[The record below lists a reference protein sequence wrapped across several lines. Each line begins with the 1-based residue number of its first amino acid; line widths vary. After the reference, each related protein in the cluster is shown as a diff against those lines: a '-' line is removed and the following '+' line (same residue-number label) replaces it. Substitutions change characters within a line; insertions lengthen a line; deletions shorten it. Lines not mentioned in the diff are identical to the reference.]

1 MTSQL
6 AWMGFMPRRST
17 TLAFAASH
25 NHSSDAALRG
35 MLLHEAMHRL
45 QHCRQPE
52 LTDQLDADHS
62 VIALEEE
69 AMALQNRDKQEP
81 RLNSSQ
87 QAANAALGFSAL
99 VIGRPITNWLAPA
112 AIASAGPI
120 TLA

>member
-17 TLAFAASH
+17 TLAFAASN